1 MRRWRVSLSANRPPA
16 EGGPHMVLVST
27 DEGVRYA
34 AGDLLETTATQAAK
48 VHTLLALRPLQNG
61 HVKQDIFLKLCGSFE
76 VVLG

>member
-1 MRRWRVSLSANRPPA
+1 MSHVSLSPPA

-48 VHTLLALRPLQNG
+48 VGGGDGRRWNRSILEEGTLPQLQEI
-61 HVKQDIFLKLCGSFE
+61 HP
-76 VVLG
+76 